1 MDNYYVNHLE
11 PPAQPGVRMQQ
22 MKTMSEPATD
32 APESPVLCPKCGADV
47 TGKESWDT
55 YRVCPTCQHHARM
68 TAFERVELLLD
79 EGSFEEI
86 NQRLVSVDPLGFSDL
101 QPYRERV
108 LAARAKTGLTE
119 AAITGRGTV
128 QGHEIIFAVVDF
140 GFLGGSMGSVVGEKI
155 ALAFEHAIERRVP
168 IVTVV
173 ASGGARMQEG
183 MLSLVQ
189 MAKTAAAAQ
198 RAHDAHVPYI
208 SILTHP
214 TTGGIYASF
223 ATQGDMILAEP
234 EALIGFAGPRVIKGV
249 TQTEN
254 QELRTHNAE
263 FLLERGFIDAIV
275 ERGRL
280 RNTLATILRLITAH
294 DTLVAPAAPAAQQV
308 SRQVDAA
315 WDAVQVA
322 RHIDRPT
329 TLDYIHRI
337 SPQFIELHGDRT
349 FGDDPAVVAG
359 LGEIGGRGVVF
370 IGLERGHG
378 DPLRRGGAALPE
390 GYRKA
395 LRMMQLAER
404 IGCPLVTFIDTP
416 GAYLGVEAEE
426 RGLAVALSECMA
438 KMSALPVPIVSAIIG
453 EGGSGGAL
461 ALGVADRVLMQ
472 EHAIYS
478 VIAPEG
484 AAAILYRDVTR
495 APEVAEALKI
505 TAADC
510 LKLGVADTLV
520 PEPDGAAHSDP
531 DLAAALLRDAL
542 VSALAEIQGASGR
555 RLAAHRYRKFRQMG
569 QVNTYWREFVSREAS
584 EFGTRVA
591 RTVGSLRDRFASQ
604 DDEPEE
610 DASGEVATR

>member
-1 MDNYYVNHLE
+1 MAD
-11 PPAQPGVRMQQ
+11 PP
-22 MKTMSEPATD
+22 SEVTD
-32 APESPVLCPKCGADV
+32 PTILCPACSADV
-47 TGKESWDT
+47 GGSESWQR
-55 YRVCPTCQHHARM
+55 YRVCPACHHHARL
-68 TAFERVELLLD
+68 TAVERIELLLD
-79 EGSFEEI
+79 DGSFEEI
-86 NQRLVSVDPLGFSDL
+86 NPRLVSVDPLGFSDL

-108 LAARAKTGLTE
+108 QAARAKTGLTE
-119 AAITGRGTV
+119 AAMTGRGTV
-128 QGHEIIFAVVDF
+128 QGHEIVFAVVDF

-155 ALAFEHAIERRVP
+155 ALAFEHAIERKVP

-198 RAHDAHVPYI
+198 RAHDEHVPYI

-223 ATQGDMILAEP
+223 ATQGDIILAEP

-249 TQTEN
+249 TQSDN
-254 QELRTHNAE
+254 QELKTHNAE
-263 FLLERGFIDAIV
+263 FLLSRGFIDAIV
-275 ERGRL
+275 ERERL
-280 RNTLATILRLITAH
+280 PNTLATILRLISAR
-294 DTLVAPAAPAAQQV
+294 DTRVPPALPVAQHATRNA
-308 SRQVDAA
+308 DGA

-322 RHIDRPT
+322 RHPDRPT
-329 TLDYIHRI
+329 TLDYIRRI
-337 SPQFIELHGDRT
+337 SPQFIELHGDRS

-359 LGEIGGRGVVF
+359 LGEVGGRGVVF
-370 IGLERGHG
+370 VGLERGHG
-378 DPLRRGGAALPE
+378 DPRRRGGAALPE

-395 LRMMQLAER
+395 LRMMGLAER
-404 IGCPLVTFIDTP
+404 IGCPLVTFVDTP
-416 GAYLGVEAEE
+416 GAYLGIEAEE
-426 RGLAVALSECMA
+426 RGLAVALSECLA
-438 KMSALPVPIVSAIIG
+438 TMSALPVPIVTAIIG

-484 AAAILYRDVTR
+484 AAAILYRDVAR

-520 PEPDGAAHSDP
+520 PEPAGAAH
-531 DLAAALLRDAL
+531 
-542 VSALAEIQGASGR
+542 
-555 RLAAHRYRKFRQMG
+555 
-569 QVNTYWREFVSREAS
+569 
-584 EFGTRVA
+584 
-591 RTVGSLRDRFASQ
+591 
-604 DDEPEE
+604 
-610 DASGEVATR
+610 

>member
-1 MDNYYVNHLE
+1 
-11 PPAQPGVRMQQ
+11 
-22 MKTMSEPATD
+22 MKTMS
-32 APESPVLCPKCGADV
+32 APEAEPVNQSIVCPKCSSDV
-47 TGKESWDT
+47 TTSQSWKR
-55 YRVCPTCQHHARM
+55 YRVCPNCNHHERLS
-68 TAFERVELLLD
+68 AFERIELLLD
-79 EGSFEEI
+79 GGSFEET

-108 LAARAKTGLTE
+108 MAAREKTGLTE
-119 AAITGRGTV
+119 AALTGRGTV
-128 QGHEIIFAVVDF
+128 QGHEIIIAVVDF

-155 ALAFEHAIERRVP
+155 ALAFEQAIERKVP
-168 IVTVV
+168 IVTIV

-198 RAHDAHVPYI
+198 RAHDAHIPYI

-223 ATQGDMILAEP
+223 ATQGDIIMAEP
-234 EALIGFAGPRVIKGV
+234 QALIGFAGPRVIKGV
-249 TQTEN
+249 TKADTDALE
-254 QELRTHNAE
+254 THNAE
-263 FLLERGFIDAIV
+263 FLLSRGFIDAII
-275 ERGRL
+275 ERDRM
-280 RNTLATILRLITAH
+280 RNTIATILRLISAR
-294 DTLVAPAAPAAQQV
+294 DTKVAPVPPAAHSSQATP
-308 SRQVDAA
+308 DDA
-315 WDAVQVA
+315 WDVVQVA
-322 RHIDRPT
+322 RHADRPT
-329 TLDYIHRI
+329 TLDYIRRI
-337 SPQFIELHGDRT
+337 SPQFIELHGDRAY
-349 FGDDPAVVAG
+349 GDDPAVVAG
-359 LGEIGGRGVVF
+359 LGEVGGRGVVL
-370 IGLERGHG
+370 IGLERGHD
-378 DPLRRGGAALPE
+378 DPSRRGGAALPE

-395 LRMMQLAER
+395 LRMMRLAER
-404 IGCPLVTFIDTP
+404 IGCPLVTFVDTP

-426 RGLAVALSECMA
+426 RGLAVSLSECMA
-438 KMSALPVPIVSAIIG
+438 TMSALPVPIVSAIIG

-472 EHAIYS
+472 QHAIYS

-510 LKLGVADTLV
+510 IKLGVADTLV
-520 PEPDGAAHSDP
+520 PEPAGAAHSDP

-542 VSALAEIQGASGR
+542 INALAEIQGASGR

-569 QVNTYWREFVSREAS
+569 QVNTYWREFVSREAA

-591 RTVGSLRDRFASQ
+591 RTVGSLRDRFAGQ
-604 DDEPEE
+604 DDSERDE
-610 DASGEVATR
+610 DNGGAATT

>member
-1 MDNYYVNHLE
+1 
-11 PPAQPGVRMQQ
+11 
-22 MKTMSEPATD
+22 MKTMSETGTD
-32 APESPVLCPKCGADV
+32 AVESPVACPKCNTDV
-47 TGKESWDT
+47 TGNERWQRF
-55 YRVCPTCQHHARM
+55 RVCPACGHH
-68 TAFERVELLLD
+68 ERISAYERIDLLLD
-79 EGSFEEI
+79 RGSFEET
-86 NQRLVSVDPLGFSDL
+86 NHGLVSVDPLGFSDL

-108 LAARAKTGLTE
+108 QAAREKTGLTE
-119 AAITGRGTV
+119 AALTGRGTV
-128 QGHEIIFAVVDF
+128 QGHEIVIAVVDF

-155 ALAFEHAIERRVP
+155 ALAFELAIERKVP

-198 RAHDAHVPYI
+198 RAHDAHIPYI

-223 ATQGDMILAEP
+223 ATQGDIILAEP
-234 EALIGFAGPRVIKGV
+234 QALIGFAGPRVIKGV
-249 TQTEN
+249 TKTETDAL
-254 QELRTHNAE
+254 QTHNAE
-263 FLLERGFIDAIV
+263 FLLDRGFIDAIV
-275 ERGRL
+275 DRSRL
-280 RNTLATILRLITAH
+280 HNSLATILRLIAAR
-294 DTLVAPAAPAAQQV
+294 DTRVAAIPPAPHTP
-308 SRQVDAA
+308 RPDTDDA
-315 WDAVQVA
+315 WDVVQVA
-322 RHIDRPT
+322 RHAKRPT
-329 TLDYIHRI
+329 TLDYIRRI

-359 LGEIGGRGVVF
+359 LGEVGGRGVVL
-370 IGLERGHG
+370 IGLERGHD
-378 DPLRRGGAALPE
+378 DPDRRGGAALPE

-395 LRMMQLAER
+395 LRMMRLAER

-426 RGLAVALSECMA
+426 RGLAVSLSECMA
-438 KMSALPVPIVSAIIG
+438 TMSALPVPIVSAIIG

-484 AAAILYRDVTR
+484 AAAILYRDVSR

-510 LKLGVADTLV
+510 IKLGVADTLV
-520 PEPDGAAHSDP
+520 PEPAGAAHSDP

-542 VSALAEIQGASGR
+542 VNALAEIQGASGR

-569 QVNTYWREFVSREAS
+569 QVNSYWREVVSREAS
-584 EFGTRVA
+584 VFGTRVA
-591 RTVGSLRDRFASQ
+591 RTVGSIRERFAGQ
-604 DDEPEE
+604 DDAEQV
-610 DASGEVATR
+610 DDDNGAQHS